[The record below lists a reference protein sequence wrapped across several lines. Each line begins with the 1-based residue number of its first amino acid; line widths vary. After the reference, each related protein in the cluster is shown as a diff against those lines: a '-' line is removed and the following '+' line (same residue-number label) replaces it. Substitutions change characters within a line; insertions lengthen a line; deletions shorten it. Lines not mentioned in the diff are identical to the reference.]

1 MPRYQYARA
10 SCLALCAALALSGC
24 KSDED
29 KAEAHYQSAQT
40 LLAEGDPLRAMVEL
54 RNVFEYDGTHKA
66 ARRAYA
72 DLLLAQGRLQEAF
85 SQYLRLLEQYPETVD
100 VHRILAELSLR
111 TGNLPRA
118 QEEADAVKELA
129 PDDPGAQAVQLALD
143 LRDASLSR
151 DTARRSEIAA
161 TAEALTE
168 AHPEILTGWHVLID
182 ARNAEGDDAATL
194 TALDAALTR
203 DPAQYRLQVL
213 KLELISKH
221 GSSAEIGAQLEV
233 MQRLFPEDTKTR
245 TALIAWYVLRDDPAG
260 AARFLRKLTT
270 DRDRQTSGYL
280 ELVRFLARAKG
291 ADAARAEL
299 DSLIAQSQGEPNEAI
314 FTAMRADLDFQAG
327 DRAAALA
334 RMQALITRHPDS
346 EEMRQVRTAY
356 ARMLDHD
363 GQREKAKAEIAAIL
377 KTDPTN
383 VPALQ
388 QRATWRIEE
397 DRTDLAITDLRSALQ
412 QSPDNPQTL
421 TLLGETY
428 MRDGAPDLALGQFSQ
443 AYDAAG
449 RAAPEAIRYVDF
461 LFAHDRASAARTV
474 LAEAVE
480 VTPNSP
486 GLLKRQAD
494 LALADHDWAL
504 AHRSADRLAALAAPG
519 TEGLAQS
526 IRAAILLGRG
536 RSESAIET
544 VKTLVQASGPGD
556 DGITTA
562 TAVSAAAVSAVVQ
575 AQLASGRGAE
585 ARAYL
590 DAQLEQQPGNRGL
603 RLLAANLSAIRGDT
617 DQAEAALRTL
627 MHEAPADPR
636 PARQLY
642 RLLASQGREG
652 DALAVIQTALE
663 KAPQA
668 DPVLLLYRARSEEK
682 SGRFDAAIATYDDLY
697 TRDSSDLIV
706 ANNLASL
713 LSSHRDDRPSL
724 ERAARIAKRF
734 RERPEPAFKD
744 TYGWTEYRLG
754 NYGAARPL
762 LAAAAAGLPENA
774 LAQYHYA
781 AVLIALEETDL
792 AEAALRD
799 ALRLAGAPLPP
810 AMQGAQEQLA
820 ALTGT
825 ARAGSS
831 GNTPRRAPDQR

>member
-10 SCLALCAALALSGC
+10 SFFALCAALALSGC
-24 KSDED
+24 KSDAD

-40 LLAEGDPLRAMVEL
+40 LLAEGDPVRAMVEL

-85 SQYLRLLEQYPETVD
+85 SQYLRLLEQYPETVE

-118 QEEADAVKELA
+118 QKQVDAVQELA

-143 LRDASLSR
+143 LREASLSR
-151 DTARRSEIAA
+151 DTGRQSEIAA
-161 TAEALTE
+161 QAKALTA

-182 ARNAEGDDAATL
+182 ARNAQGDDAATL
-194 TALDAALTR
+194 AALDAALTR

-213 KLELISKH
+213 KLELISKR
-221 GSSAEIGAQLEV
+221 GANAEIGAQLEG
-233 MQRLFPEDTKTR
+233 MQGLFPEDPKTR

-260 AARFLRKLTT
+260 AARFLRKLAT
-270 DRDRQTSGYL
+270 DRDQQTGGYL

-291 ADAARAEL
+291 AEAARAEL
-299 DSLIAQSQGEPNEAI
+299 DSLITQSKGQSNEAI

-327 DRAAALA
+327 DRAAALT
-334 RMQALITRHPDS
+334 RMQALIESQPDS
-346 EEMRQVRTAY
+346 EEMRQLRSAY

-363 GQREKAKAEIAAIL
+363 GQRDKAKTEIAAIL

-388 QRATWRIEE
+388 QRAAWRFEE
-397 DRTDLAITDLRSALQ
+397 DRLDLAITDLRSALQ
-412 QSPDNPQTL
+412 QAPENPQTL
-421 TLLGETY
+421 TLLGEADL
-428 MRDGAPDLALGQFSQ
+428 REGAPDLAMGRFSQ

-474 LAEAVE
+474 LAEAVA

-494 LALADHDWAL
+494 LALADRDWML
-504 AHRSADRLAALAAPG
+504 AHRIADRLDTSSAPG
-519 TEGLAQS
+519 TEALAQS
-526 IRAAILLGRG
+526 IRAAILMGRG

-544 VKTLVQASGPGD
+544 LKTLVQMPATGE
-556 DGITTA
+556 DGVTTA
-562 TAVSAAAVSAVVQ
+562 PAVSAAAVSAVVQ
-575 AQLASGRGAE
+575 AQLASGRGGE

-590 DAQLEQQPGNRGL
+590 EAQLTQQPDNRGL
-603 RLLAANLSAIRGDT
+603 RLLEANLCAIQGDT
-617 DQAEAALRTL
+617 DRAETGLRTL
-627 MHEAPADPR
+627 MYEDPADPR

-642 RLLASQGREG
+642 RLLAAQGREG
-652 DALAVIQTALE
+652 VALAVIQTALE

-668 DPVLLLYRARSEEK
+668 DPLLLLYRARSEEK

-697 TRDSSDLIV
+697 TRDSGDLIV

-713 LSSHRDDRPSL
+713 LSTHRDDRPSL
-724 ERAARIAKRF
+724 ERAAQIAKRF

-744 TYGWTEYRLG
+744 TYGWAEYRLG

-781 AVLIALEETDL
+781 AVLIALEENDL
-792 AEAALRD
+792 AEAALRN
-799 ALRLAGAPLPP
+799 ALRLAGEPLPP
-810 AMQGAQEQLA
+810 AMQGAQAQLA
-820 ALTGT
+820 ALTGE
-825 ARAGSS
+825 GSS
-831 GNTPRRAPDQR
+831 GNTPRPAPAQR